1 MACSF
6 LFQNGCLSSSH
17 CVHFQV
23 SRNDE
28 RGESTLFKDV
38 FQKSMAFPVIS
49 FLRRTWSFSQV
60 TLVKLGGELAV
71 GSWLQK
77 LFFFF
82 GLLSLV
88 GKTAASMSF
97 PEFQRVSSKQLLI
110 KGGGVKKP
118 QGKIKGT

>member
-1 MACSF
+1 MQFPVPKWLLELQPLCP
-6 LFQNGCLSSSH
+6 LSS
-17 CVHFQV
+17 QQD
-23 SRNDE
+23 DE

>member
-1 MACSF
+1 MVSEPRLLCLLSAVHGMQFPVPKWLLELQPLCP
-6 LFQNGCLSSSH
+6 LSS
-17 CVHFQV
+17 QQD
-23 SRNDE
+23 DE

-77 LFFFF
+77 LLFFLVSC
-82 GLLSLV
+82 LL
-88 GKTAASMSF
+88 
-97 PEFQRVSSKQLLI
+97 
-110 KGGGVKKP
+110 
-118 QGKIKGT
+118 